1 MPKPNRYIGLDVHR
15 YYLIA
20 IAVDQDLNKVY
31 GPQRVELS
39 QLGKWIEKT
48 ITQQDAVV
56 LEMTANAWQIHDE
69 LVTHAGS
76 VTVVHPPHVALIVR
90 AQVMNDKIAAIQLA
104 RLHAKGL
111 LVGIWVPPQ
120 EIRDLRTLTAQRH
133 KMIQLKTQAKC
144 RLQATLHRYH
154 LLPPEDVK
162 LFSKDNETW
171 WKELPVS
178 ALEKVRIESDLATL
192 SFAQEQIQSL
202 EKRMAEW
209 GAKEADVTHMMQVTG
224 IGLVTAVTLKAAIG
238 DIHRFPS
245 ASQLVG
251 YAGLGVKVH
260 DSGMTT
266 RTGGITK
273 AGRKDIRAVLVE
285 AAQAAV
291 LHDPHWKAE
300 LKRLEP
306 RIGRS
311 KAIVAIAR
319 KMLVV
324 VWHLLVKN
332 VLVHEADPDRLAR
345 KFLEFAYSMETTQRG
360 KSAPEFVRE
369 RLDLLGIG
377 AEMECIRQGRR
388 HIPLPKSSLP
398 ARKEVSGVLNTE

>member
-1 MPKPNRYIGLDVHR
+1 MPKPNRYIGLDVHK

-20 IAVDQDLNKVY
+20 IAVDADLNKVY

-39 QLGKWIEKT
+39 RLGEWIEKT
-48 ITQQDAVV
+48 IFKQDAVV
-56 LEMTANAWQIHDE
+56 LEMTGNAWQIHDE
-69 LVTHAGS
+69 LVAHAQS

-90 AQVMNDKIAAIQLA
+90 AQVMNDKIAAMQLA

-111 LVGIWVPPQ
+111 LVSIWVPPR
-120 EIRDLRTLTAQRH
+120 EIRDLRTLTAQRQ

-154 LLPPEDVK
+154 ILPPEAVK
-162 LFSKDNETW
+162 LFSKDNKTW
-171 WKELPVS
+171 WMELPVR
-178 ALEKVRIESDLATL
+178 ALEKVRVESDLATL
-192 SFAQEQIQSL
+192 AFAEGQIQSL

-209 GAKEADVTHMMQVTG
+209 AAQEADVTRMMQVTG
-224 IGLVTAVTLKAAIG
+224 IGLVTAVTLMAAIG

-251 YAGLGVKVH
+251 YSGLGAKVH
-260 DSGMTT
+260 DSGLTT

-273 AGRKDIRAVLVE
+273 AGRKDIRAALVE
-285 AAQAAV
+285 AAQTAV
-291 LHDPHWKAE
+291 IHDPHWKAE

-324 VWHLLVKN
+324 VWHLLTRD
-332 VLVHEADPDRLAR
+332 VLVHKADPDRLAR
-345 KFLEFAYSMETTQRG
+345 KFLEFAYSMEKDQRG
-360 KSAPEFVRE
+360 KSAHEFVRE
-369 RLDLLGIG
+369 RLDLLGVG
-377 AEMECIRQGRR
+377 TEMEFIRQGRR
-388 HIPLPKSSLP
+388 RIPLPKSSLP
-398 ARKEVSGVLNTE
+398 VKTELSGVPNT

>member
-1 MPKPNRYIGLDVHR
+1 MPKLSRYIGLDVHK

-20 IAVDQDLNKVY
+20 IAVDGDLNKVY

-39 QLGKWIEKT
+39 QLEKWIKKT
-48 ITQQDAVV
+48 ITKGDAVV
-56 LEMTANAWQIHDE
+56 FEMTANAWQIHDE
-69 LVTHAGS
+69 LLPYAYS

-90 AQVMNDKIAAIQLA
+90 AQVMNDKIAAMQLA

-120 EIRDLRTLTAQRH
+120 EIRDLRTLTAQRQ
-133 KMIQLKTQAKC
+133 KMVELKTQAKC
-144 RLQATLHRYH
+144 RLQSTLHRYH
-154 LLPPEDVK
+154 ILPPEDVK
-162 LFSKDNETW
+162 LFSDENEPW

-178 ALEKVRIESDLATL
+178 ILEKVRIESDLATL
-192 SFAQEQIQSL
+192 AFAEGQIQSL

-209 GAKEADVTHMMQVTG
+209 GAKETDVTRMMQITG
-224 IGLVTAVTLKAAIG
+224 IGLITAVTLMAAIG
-238 DIHRFPS
+238 DIQRFPS

-251 YAGLGVKVH
+251 YSGLGSRVH
-260 DSGMTT
+260 DSGMTL

-285 AAQAAV
+285 AAQTAV
-291 LHDPHWKAE
+291 LHDLHWKAE
-300 LKRLEP
+300 LRRLEP
-306 RIGRS
+306 RLGRS

-324 VWHLLVKN
+324 VWHLLTKN
-332 VLVHEADPDRLAR
+332 VLVHQADPDRLAR
-345 KFLEFAYSMETTQRG
+345 KFLEFAYSMEKDQRG
-360 KSAPEFVRE
+360 KSAQEFVRE

-377 AEMECIRQGRR
+377 AEMEFIRQGRR
-388 HIPLPKSSLP
+388 RIPLPQSSLP
-398 ARKEVSGVLNTE
+398 RKIEVSGVPNTK

>member
-1 MPKPNRYIGLDVHR
+1 LVKFTSLFQGGSMPKPNRYMGLDVHK

-39 QLGKWIEKT
+39 KLGEWIEKT

-56 LEMTANAWQIHDE
+56 LEMTGNAWQIHDE
-69 LVTHAGS
+69 LVSHAQS
-76 VTVVHPPHVALIVR
+76 VTVVHPPHVSLIVR
-90 AQVMNDKIAAIQLA
+90 AQVMNDKIAAMALA

-133 KMIQLKTQAKC
+133 KMTQLKTQAKC

-178 ALEKVRIESDLATL
+178 ALEEVRVESDLATL
-192 SFAQEQIQSL
+192 SFAEEQIQSL
-202 EKRMAEW
+202 EKRTAEW
-209 GAKEADVTHMMQVTG
+209 GAKEANVTRMMQVTG
-224 IGLVTAVTLKAAIG
+224 IGLVTAVTLMAAIG

-251 YAGLGVKVH
+251 YSGLGAKVH

-285 AAQAAV
+285 A
-291 LHDPHWKAE
+291 E
-300 LKRLEP
+300 
-306 RIGRS
+306 G
-311 KAIVAIAR
+311 
-319 KMLVV
+319 
-324 VWHLLVKN
+324 
-332 VLVHEADPDRLAR
+332 
-345 KFLEFAYSMETTQRG
+345 RG
-360 KSAPEFVRE
+360 KSARAFVRE

-377 AEMECIRQGRR
+377 TEMEFIRQGRR
-388 HIPLPKSSLP
+388 KIPLPKSSL
-398 ARKEVSGVLNTE
+398 AIERVSGVPNTK

>member
-1 MPKPNRYIGLDVHR
+1 MPKPNRYIGLDVHK

-20 IAVDQDLNKVY
+20 IGVDQDLNKVY

-48 ITQQDAVV
+48 ITKQDAVV
-56 LEMTANAWQIHDE
+56 FEMTANAWQIHDE
-69 LVTHAGS
+69 LAPHAGS
-76 VTVVHPPHVALIVR
+76 VTIVHPPHVALIVR
-90 AQVMNDKIAAIQLA
+90 AQVMNDKIAAMALA

-111 LVGIWVPPQ
+111 LVGIWVPPR
-120 EIRDLRTLTAQRH
+120 EIRDLRTLTAQRQ
-133 KMIQLKTQAKC
+133 KMVELKTQAKC

-154 LLPPEDVK
+154 FLPPEDVK
-162 LFSKDNETW
+162 LFSKENETW
-171 WKELPVS
+171 WKELSVS

-192 SFAQEQIQSL
+192 SFAEGQIQSL

-209 GAKEADVTHMMQVTG
+209 GANEADVTRMMQVTG

-238 DIHRFPS
+238 AIHRFPS

-251 YAGLGVKVH
+251 YSGLGAKVH

-266 RTGGITK
+266 RMGGITK
-273 AGRKDIRAVLVE
+273 AGRKDMRAVLVE
-285 AAQAAV
+285 AAQVAV

-324 VWHLLVKN
+324 VWHLLAKN
-332 VLVHEADPDRLAR
+332 VLVHEADLDRLAR
-345 KFLEFAYSMETTQRG
+345 KFLEFAYSMETPQRG
-360 KSAPEFVRE
+360 KSAREFVRE

-377 AEMECIRQGRR
+377 AELEFIRQGRR
-388 HIPLPKSSLP
+388 KIPLPKSNLP
-398 ARKEVSGVLNTE
+398 IEKVSGVPNT